1 MNSNVLCFLNYNL
14 NYKRFGLTIYI
25 NAEIATYGDFEN
37 NLFPEID
44 KMFQVIAANSVVVTD
59 PRTSQMTQIL
69 EWLLDKRPRIKW
81 SEYEKTV
88 NFVCYGPAGHC
99 LSKYVVSCEIH

>member
-1 MNSNVLCFLNYNL
+1 MNSNVLYFLNYNL

-25 NAEIATYGDFEN
+25 NVEIATYGDFEN

-44 KMFQVIAANSVVVTD
+44 KMFQVTAANSVVVTD
-59 PRTSQMTQIL
+59 PRTSQVTQIL

-81 SEYEKTV
+81 SEYEKMV
-88 NFVCYGPAGHC
+88 NFVCYSPAGHC
-99 LSKYVVSCEIH
+99 LLKYVVSCEIH